1 MDQSLLDIVIHLLQ
15 HHSEYDCVKDL
26 QNITCKKKILSDSVS
41 SVKKVSMTDNN
52 DDEFKSKG
60 FDYDSLV
67 EDGLKDVVKRGLKIT
82 SETGLIGN
90 SHFFISFNGDDPDV
104 IVPNEL
110 KTTDNSEIKIIIQ
123 HQFWDLKSTDN
134 HFEVTLSFNGK
145 KKNISVPFKAL
156 TSFTDPSV
164 GFGLQFK
171 TDKQLKLSNGEN
183 QTELPDVEKSPNSS
197 ENVKSG
203 EIVSL
208 DAFRD
213 KK

>member
-1 MDQSLLDIVIHLLQ
+1 MA
-15 HHSEYDCVKDL
+15 
-26 QNITCKKKILSDSVS
+26 
-41 SVKKVSMTDNN
+41 DNKN
-52 DDEFKSKG
+52 DDGSNSKG
-60 FDYDSLV
+60 FNYDSLV
-67 EDGLKDVVKRGLKIT
+67 EESLKNVVIKVLKTT
-82 SETGLIGN
+82 SDTGLIGN

-104 IVPNEL
+104 VVPAEL
-110 KTTDNSEIKIIIQ
+110 KSTDGSEIKIIIQ

-134 HFEVTLSFNGK
+134 HFEVTLSFNGN
-145 KKNISVPFKAL
+145 KKNISVPYKAV

-171 TDKQLKLSNGEN
+171 IDDQLKLPNEEN
-183 QTELPDVEKSPNSS
+183 ETKILDKEIVSKPSEK
-197 ENVKSG
+197 EKSG

>member
-1 MDQSLLDIVIHLLQ
+1 MVDNSND
-15 HHSEYDCVKDL
+15 DG
-26 QNITCKKKILSDSVS
+26 SDS
-41 SVKKVSMTDNN
+41 T
-52 DDEFKSKG
+52 G
-60 FDYDSLV
+60 FNYDSLV
-67 EDGLKDVVKRGLKIT
+67 EESLKNVVKKVLKIT

-104 IVPNEL
+104 IVPTEL
-110 KTTDNSEIKIIIQ
+110 KSTDGSEIKIIIQ

-145 KKNISVPFKAL
+145 KKNISVPFKAV

-171 TDKQLKLSNGEN
+171 IDEQLKLPNEED
-183 QTELPDVEKSPNSS
+183 QTELSNKEIISKSS
-197 ENVKSG
+197 EKEKTG

>member
-1 MDQSLLDIVIHLLQ
+1 
-15 HHSEYDCVKDL
+15 
-26 QNITCKKKILSDSVS
+26 
-41 SVKKVSMTDNN
+41 MTDNN
-52 DDEFKSKG
+52 DDGFKSKG

-67 EDGLKDVVKRGLKIT
+67 EDGLKDVVKRVLKIT

-104 IVPNEL
+104 IVPDEL

-171 TDKQLKLSNGEN
+171 IDKQLKLSNREN
-183 QTELPDVEKSPNSS
+183 QTELSDIEKTPNSP

>member
-1 MDQSLLDIVIHLLQ
+1 
-15 HHSEYDCVKDL
+15 
-26 QNITCKKKILSDSVS
+26 
-41 SVKKVSMTDNN
+41 MTDNN
-52 DDEFKSKG
+52 DDGFKSKG

-67 EDGLKDVVKRGLKIT
+67 EDGLKDVVKKVLKIT

-104 IVPNEL
+104 IVPSEL

-171 TDKQLKLSNGEN
+171 IDKQLKLSNGEN
-183 QTELPDVEKSPNSS
+183 ETEISDIEKTPKSS
-197 ENVKSG
+197 EDVKSG

>member
-1 MDQSLLDIVIHLLQ
+1 MV
-15 HHSEYDCVKDL
+15 
-26 QNITCKKKILSDSVS
+26 NN
-41 SVKKVSMTDNN
+41 NN
-52 DDEFKSKG
+52 DDGSDAKG
-60 FDYDSLV
+60 FNYDSLV
-67 EDGLKDVVKRGLKIT
+67 EDSLKNVVKKVLKIA
-82 SETGLIGN
+82 SETGLIGS

-104 IVPNEL
+104 VVPSEL
-110 KTTDNSEIKIIIQ
+110 KSTDSSEIKIIIQ
-123 HQFWDLKSTDN
+123 HQFWDLKSTNN

-145 KKNISVPFKAL
+145 KKNISVPYKAV

-171 TDKQLKLSNGEN
+171 IDEQLKLSNKEN
-183 QTELPDVEKSPNSS
+183 ETELPGKEIISKLS
-197 ENVKSG
+197 ENEKSG

>member
-1 MDQSLLDIVIHLLQ
+1 M
-15 HHSEYDCVKDL
+15 E
-26 QNITCKKKILSDSVS
+26 KIYNNLYCFKGLVLVDNTSDDGSDS
-41 SVKKVSMTDNN
+41 
-52 DDEFKSKG
+52 KS
-60 FDYDSLV
+60 FNYDSLV
-67 EDGLKDVVKRGLKIT
+67 EESLKNVVKKVLKIT

-90 SHFFISFNGDDPDV
+90 SHFFISFKGDDPDV
-104 IVPNEL
+104 VVPMEL
-110 KTTDNSEIKIIIQ
+110 KSKDTSDIKIIIQ
-123 HQFWDLKSTDN
+123 HQFWDLKSTDH

-145 KKNISVPFKAL
+145 KNNISVPYRAV

-171 TDKQLKLSNGEN
+171 IDDQLKLPNEEN
-183 QTELPDVEKSPNSS
+183 QTKTLDKEIVSKPSEK
-197 ENVKSG
+197 EQSG

>member
-1 MDQSLLDIVIHLLQ
+1 
-15 HHSEYDCVKDL
+15 
-26 QNITCKKKILSDSVS
+26 
-41 SVKKVSMTDNN
+41 MTDNN
-52 DDEFKSKG
+52 DDGFKSKG

-67 EDGLKDVVKRGLKIT
+67 EDGLKDVVKKVLKIT

-123 HQFWDLKSTDN
+123 HQFWDLKSTNN

-145 KKNISVPFKAL
+145 KKNISVPYKAV

-171 TDKQLKLSNGEN
+171 VDETGAYFKFTCGLQ
-183 QTELPDVEKSPNSS
+183 
-197 ENVKSG
+197 
-203 EIVSL
+203 
-208 DAFRD
+208 
-213 KK
+213 

>member
-1 MDQSLLDIVIHLLQ
+1 
-15 HHSEYDCVKDL
+15 
-26 QNITCKKKILSDSVS
+26 
-41 SVKKVSMTDNN
+41 MTDNN
-52 DDEFKSKG
+52 DDGFKSKG

-67 EDGLKDVVKRGLKIT
+67 EDGLKDVVKRVLKIT

-90 SHFFISFNGDDPDV
+90 SHFFISFDGDDPDV

-171 TDKQLKLSNGEN
+171 IDKQLKLSNGEN
-183 QTELPDVEKSPNSS
+183 QTELSDIEKIPNSP

>member
-1 MDQSLLDIVIHLLQ
+1 
-15 HHSEYDCVKDL
+15 
-26 QNITCKKKILSDSVS
+26 
-41 SVKKVSMTDNN
+41 MTDNN
-52 DDEFKSKG
+52 DDGFKSKG

-67 EDGLKDVVKRGLKIT
+67 EEGLKDVVKRVLKIT

-171 TDKQLKLSNGEN
+171 IDKQLKLSNGEN
-183 QTELPDVEKSPNSS
+183 QTELSDIEKTPKSS
-197 ENVKSG
+197 KNVKSG

>member
-1 MDQSLLDIVIHLLQ
+1 
-15 HHSEYDCVKDL
+15 
-26 QNITCKKKILSDSVS
+26 
-41 SVKKVSMTDNN
+41 MTDNN
-52 DDEFKSKG
+52 DNGFKSKG

-67 EDGLKDVVKRGLKIT
+67 EDGLKDVVKRVLKIT

-110 KTTDNSEIKIIIQ
+110 KNTDNSEIKIIIQ

-171 TDKQLKLSNGEN
+171 IDKQLKLSNGEN
-183 QTELPDVEKSPNSS
+183 QTEISDIKKTPKSS
-197 ENVKSG
+197 EDVKSG

>member
-1 MDQSLLDIVIHLLQ
+1 
-15 HHSEYDCVKDL
+15 
-26 QNITCKKKILSDSVS
+26 
-41 SVKKVSMTDNN
+41 MTDNN
-52 DDEFKSKG
+52 DDGFKSKG

-67 EDGLKDVVKRGLKIT
+67 EDGLKDVVKRVLKIT

-123 HQFWDLKSTDN
+123 HQFWDLKSTDS

-145 KKNISVPFKAL
+145 KKNISVPFKSL

-171 TDKQLKLSNGEN
+171 IDKQLKLSNGEN
-183 QTELPDVEKSPNSS
+183 QTELSDIEKTPNSPK
-197 ENVKSG
+197 NVKSG

>member
-1 MDQSLLDIVIHLLQ
+1 
-15 HHSEYDCVKDL
+15 
-26 QNITCKKKILSDSVS
+26 
-41 SVKKVSMTDNN
+41 MTDNN
-52 DDEFKSKG
+52 DDGFKSKG

-67 EDGLKDVVKRGLKIT
+67 EDGLKDVVKRVLKIT

-171 TDKQLKLSNGEN
+171 IDKQLKLSNGEN
-183 QTELPDVEKSPNSS
+183 QTELSDIEKTSKSS

>member
-1 MDQSLLDIVIHLLQ
+1 MFF
-15 HHSEYDCVKDL
+15 KDL
-26 QNITCKKKILSDSVS
+26 FWQII
-41 SVKKVSMTDNN
+41 N
-52 DDEFKSKG
+52 DDGFKSKG

-67 EDGLKDVVKRGLKIT
+67 EEGLKDVVKRVLKIT

-104 IVPNEL
+104 IVPHEL
-110 KTTDNSEIKIIIQ
+110 KNTDNSEIKIIIQ

-171 TDKQLKLSNGEN
+171 IDKQLKLLKWRKSNWN
-183 QTELPDVEKSPNSS
+183 
-197 ENVKSG
+197 
-203 EIVSL
+203 
-208 DAFRD
+208 FRYR
-213 KK
+213 KNT

>member
-1 MDQSLLDIVIHLLQ
+1 
-15 HHSEYDCVKDL
+15 
-26 QNITCKKKILSDSVS
+26 
-41 SVKKVSMTDNN
+41 MTDNN
-52 DDEFKSKG
+52 DDGFKSKG

-67 EDGLKDVVKRGLKIT
+67 EDGLKDVVKKVLKIT

-171 TDKQLKLSNGEN
+171 IDKQLKLSNGEN
-183 QTELPDVEKSPNSS
+183 QTELSDIEKSPNSP